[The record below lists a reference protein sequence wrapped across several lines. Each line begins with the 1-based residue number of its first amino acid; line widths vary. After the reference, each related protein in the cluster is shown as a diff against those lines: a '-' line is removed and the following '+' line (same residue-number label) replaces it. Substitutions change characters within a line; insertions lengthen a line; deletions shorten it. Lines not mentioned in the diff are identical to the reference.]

1 MKIEIRA
8 VDNGFLFTM
17 SGDVRNRQPRPGCSA
32 TDLSAP
38 FAHDYAGIPDQVIA
52 YATALQLTENI

>member
-17 SGDVRNRQPRPGCSA
+17 SGDVRNRQPRMLR
-32 TDLSAP
+32 D
-38 FAHDYAGIPDQVIA
+38 
-52 YATALQLTENI
+52 